1 MPKGRILA
9 VDDQR
14 YFRELIEGTLAE
26 QGFEV
31 RTASSGDEALAILEQ
46 SVFDVVITDL
56 VMPVM
61 NGTELVQRVKERDPE
76 QDIVVVT
83 GVVDVKSAVDAMR
96 LGATDYLLKP
106 YDRDMLVASLESI
119 LQRRRLS
126 TERDRLL
133 AENIEYL
140 GERSL
145 FARAL
150 GLFSLC
156 SRDALGEKVLEGLC
170 EETGAQG
177 GVLWLAPQDGGS
189 TLELAA
195 ARGLVRIEEE
205 REHLEIAELHPA
217 LRGGAP
223 TLVIT
228 EREASEGPRPAL
240 FTVLRQ
246 GGHLHGLL
254 RLTDKAGG
262 ESFDEVDRLCVEKFV
277 PFAEAA
283 LANAERF
290 RALERRALRDPETG
304 AYHFDYLLGVIRTE
318 VERANRFGRSFGVLK
333 ISLDPTDALRQQL
346 DETRYA
352 RWFAG
357 LSKYVARLLRATDLL
372 ALGDDGSFWVLV
384 AETDA
389 IGAASFK
396 QRTRLALERCEALA
410 AVQEPLRP
418 AVHLGCV
425 TYPGDASQLEALVR
439 ELDTRIEDDRRSR
452 VRDRELDGLTLT
464 ECLQR
469 LLAAGETEA
478 PEGPD
483 SLVPFALSE
492 LGRRPRERNLLFFH
506 PGDRYPGAL
515 REWLDA
521 RRGGSYETDVVVIG
535 QRDGQPSQDERVAWV
550 PADRIPGCPPFL
562 VHFGE
567 GPPYAMLCADKPE
580 AEGLRLYHTGE
591 RGLVEYLA
599 FRLQRELH
607 VPRLS

>member
-1 MPKGRILA
+1 M
-9 VDDQR
+9 
-14 YFRELIEGTLAE
+14 
-26 QGFEV
+26 
-31 RTASSGDEALAILEQ
+31 RTASGGEEALALLEQ

-61 NGTELVQRVKERDPE
+61 NGTELVQRVKERVPE

-126 TERDRLL
+126 AERDRLL

-156 SRDALGEKVLEGLC
+156 SREALGEKVLEGLC

-177 GVLWLAPQDGGS
+177 GVLWLAAEGGGGP
-189 TLELAA
+189 LELAA
-195 ARGLVRIEEE
+195 ARGLVRLEEE
-205 REHLEIAELHPA
+205 REHVEPAELHPS
-217 LRGGAP
+217 LRGGSS
-223 TLVIT
+223 TLVVT
-228 EREASEGPRPAL
+228 DREAGGGPRPAL
-240 FTVLRQ
+240 FTVLRH
-246 GGHLHGLL
+246 GGHLQGLL

-262 ESFDEVDRLCVEKFV
+262 ETFDEVDRACAEKFV
-277 PFAEAA
+277 PFAEVA

-290 RALERRALRDPETG
+290 RTLERRALCDPQTG
-304 AYHFDYLLGVIRTE
+304 AYHFDYLLGAVRTE
-318 VERANRFGRSFGVLK
+318 VEKANRFGRSFGLLK
-333 ISLDPTDALRQQL
+333 IRLDVTDALRREL
-346 DETRYA
+346 GETRYE

-357 LSKYVARLLRATDLL
+357 VSKYVARLLRATDLL
-372 ALGDDGSFWVLV
+372 ALGDDGAFWVLV

-396 QRTRLALERCEALA
+396 QRTRQALERCEALA
-410 AVQEPLRP
+410 AVMKPLRP

-425 TYPGDASQLEALVR
+425 TYPGDASQLETLVR
-439 ELDTRIEDDRRSR
+439 ELDARIEDDRRSR
-452 VRDRELDGLTLT
+452 GRNRELDDLKLT

-506 PGDRYPGAL
+506 PGDRYAGAL
-515 REWLDA
+515 REWLEA
-521 RRGGSYETDVVVIG
+521 RRGGAYETDVVVVG
-535 QRDGQPSQDERVAWV
+535 ERSGPASPDDRVAWV
-550 PADRIPGCPPFL
+550 ARDRIPGCPPFL
-562 VHFGE
+562 IHFGE
-567 GPPYAMLCADKPE
+567 GPPYAMVCADEPE
-580 AEGLRLYHTGE
+580 ADGLRLYHTGE
-591 RGLVEYLA
+591 RALVEYLA

-607 VPRLS
+607 VPRIS

>member
-46 SVFDVVITDL
+46 SVFDIVITDL

-61 NGTELVQRVKERDPE
+61 SGTELVQRVKERNPE

-119 LQRRRLS
+119 LQRRRLAA
-126 TERDRLL
+126 ERDRLL

-177 GVLWLAPQDGGS
+177 GVLWLATEDGGGS
-189 TLELAA
+189 LQLAA
-195 ARGLVRIEEE
+195 ARGLVRLEEE
-205 REHLEIAELHPA
+205 REHVEAAELHPS
-217 LRGGAP
+217 LRGGAS
-223 TLVIT
+223 TLVVT
-228 EREASEGPRPAL
+228 DREPGDGPRPAL

-246 GGHLHGLL
+246 GGQIQGLL
-254 RLTDKAGG
+254 RLTDKAAG
-262 ESFDEVDRLCVEKFV
+262 ESFDEVDRVCVEKFV

-283 LANAERF
+283 LANSERY
-290 RALERRALRDPETG
+290 RTLERRALRDPETG
-304 AYHFDYLLGVIRTE
+304 AYHFDYLLGVVRTE
-318 VERANRFGRSFGVLK
+318 VEKANRFGRSFGILK
-333 ISLDPTDALRQQL
+333 ISLDPTEALRRQL

-352 RWFAG
+352 RWFSG
-357 LSKYVARLLRATDLL
+357 LSKYVASLLRATDLL

-389 IGAASFK
+389 IGSASFK

-410 AVQEPLRP
+410 AVHESVRP

-425 TYPGDASQLEALVR
+425 TYPGGATQRVALVR
-439 ELDTRIEDDRRSR
+439 ELDARIEDDRLAR
-452 VRDRELDGLTLT
+452 VRNRELDDLTLP

-469 LLAAGETEA
+469 LLASGETEA
-478 PEGPD
+478 AEGPD

-506 PGDRYPGAL
+506 PGDRYAGAL
-515 REWLDA
+515 NEWLES
-521 RRGGSYETDVVVIG
+521 RRGGAYETDVVVIG
-535 QRDGQPSQDERVAWV
+535 ERCGLPSPDERVAWV
-550 PADRIPGCPPFL
+550 STDRVPGCPPFL
-562 VHFGE
+562 VHFGD
-567 GPPYAMLCADKPE
+567 GPPYAMVCADKPE
-580 AEGLRLYHTGE
+580 ADGLRLYHTGE

-607 VPRLS
+607 VPRIS